1 MMDKKRKKV
10 EQYIEQYQMIGRG
23 DRIVTGVSGGADSVC
38 LLFVLCELRKKL
50 GFEVIVCHVNHQL
63 RAEAAEQD
71 EAYVKELCRKLD
83 VPCRIFHEN
92 VELIAKNGKKSLEEA
107 GRIVRSNAFETVCRE
122 SGANKIATAH
132 HKNDNAETVLL
143 NLARGSGLQGMCGI
157 RPVYGNR
164 IRPLLCLTRKEIEE
178 WLEEEQIS
186 YCTDETNEEDEY
198 TRNRI
203 RHKILPVMEQ
213 EINRQ
218 TVEHIN
224 RLSLQAEEIWEYLN
238 LQADAAWRQMVHP
251 VDVSEENPEEKQQG
265 KKEEKPAGLKIEE
278 EEYAELPGIL
288 QSLLI
293 RRCIC
298 EMAEA
303 QKDIEAVHMEAVR
316 GLFGRQVGK
325 SRDLPYQLRAV
336 RTYAGVEIRRRSEDR
351 DQKKNQKKAQEE
363 EGTGQQSV
371 ELKIPG
377 ETYFPGTGQKVCCE
391 ICGREEAVSGK
402 ELSQKSYTKCFDYD
416 IIKSGLC
423 IRYRRPGDELV
434 IDSRGKR
441 QKLKSYFINEKVP
454 KEKRDRILLIAEEE
468 QIVWIPGMR
477 MSAAYQIGDQTTK
490 ILKIKIVEE

>member
-1 MMDKKRKKV
+1 
-10 EQYIEQYQMIGRG
+10 
-23 DRIVTGVSGGADSVC
+23 
-38 LLFVLCELRKKL
+38 
-50 GFEVIVCHVNHQL
+50 
-63 RAEAAEQD
+63 
-71 EAYVKELCRKLD
+71 
-83 VPCRIFHEN
+83 
-92 VELIAKNGKKSLEEA
+92 
-107 GRIVRSNAFETVCRE
+107 
-122 SGANKIATAH
+122 
-132 HKNDNAETVLL
+132 
-143 NLARGSGLQGMCGI
+143 MCGI

-238 LQADAAWRQMVHP
+238 LQTDAAWRQMVHP

-265 KKEEKPAGLKIEE
+265 KKEEKPAGLRIEE

-325 SRDLPYQLRAV
+325 
-336 RTYAGVEIRRRSEDR
+336 AGIFRISSGRSEPMPELRSGEDLKTGIR
-351 DQKKNQKKAQEE
+351 KRIRKRLRKKKA
-363 EGTGQQSV
+363 
-371 ELKIPG
+371 PG
-377 ETYFPGTGQKVCCE
+377 
-391 ICGREEAVSGK
+391 
-402 ELSQKSYTKCFDYD
+402 
-416 IIKSGLC
+416 
-423 IRYRRPGDELV
+423 
-434 IDSRGKR
+434 SRAW
-441 QKLKSYFINEKVP
+441 N
-454 KEKRDRILLIAEEE
+454 
-468 QIVWIPGMR
+468 
-477 MSAAYQIGDQTTK
+477 
-490 ILKIKIVEE
+490 

>member
-71 EAYVKELCRKLD
+71 EAYVEELCRKLD
-83 VPCRIFHEN
+83 VPFRIFHEN

-107 GRIVRSNAFETVCRE
+107 GRIVRRNAFETVCRE

-157 RPVYGNR
+157 RPVYGKR

-224 RLSLQAEEIWEYLN
+224 SLSLQAEEIWEYLN
-238 LQADAAWRQMVHP
+238 LQTDAAWRQTVHP
-251 VDVSEENPEEKQQG
+251 VDSVE
-265 KKEEKPAGLKIEE
+265 GLRIEE
-278 EEYAELPGIL
+278 TGYAELPGVL

-303 QKDIEAVHMEAVR
+303 QKDIEAVHIEAVR
-316 GLFGRQVGK
+316 GLFNRQVGK

-336 RTYAGVEIRRRSEDR
+336 RTYAGVEIGRRFEDK
-351 DQKKNQKKAQEE
+351 DWETNQKTNQKKDQEKDQE
-363 EGTGQQSV
+363 KECAGRQSV
-371 ELKIPG
+371 ELRIPG

-402 ELSQKSYTKCFDYD
+402 ELPQKSYTKCFDYD

-454 KEKRDRILLIAEEE
+454 KEERDRMLLIAEEE

>member
-238 LQADAAWRQMVHP
+238 LQTDAAWRQMVHP

-265 KKEEKPAGLKIEE
+265 KKEEKPAGLRIEE

-363 EGTGQQSV
+363 E
-371 ELKIPG
+371 
-377 ETYFPGTGQKVCCE
+377 
-391 ICGREEAVSGK
+391 
-402 ELSQKSYTKCFDYD
+402 LSQKRYTKCFDYD

>member
-164 IRPLLCLTRKEIEE
+164 IR
-178 WLEEEQIS
+178 
-186 YCTDETNEEDEY
+186 
-198 TRNRI
+198 
-203 RHKILPVMEQ
+203 HKILPVMEQ

-238 LQADAAWRQMVHP
+238 LQTDAAWRQMVHP

-265 KKEEKPAGLKIEE
+265 KKEEKPAGLRIEE

-416 IIKSGLC
+416 IIKSSLC
-423 IRYRRPGDELV
+423 VRYRRPGDYFT
-434 IDSRGKR
+434 IDGEGKKK
-441 QKLKSYFINEKVP
+441 KLKSYFIDEKIP
-454 KEKRDRILLIAEEE
+454 QEERDRQLLIAEESH
-468 QIVWIPGMR
+468 IVWIPGRR
-477 MSAAYQIGDQTTK
+477 MSSYYQVGDQTKK
-490 ILKIKIVEE
+490 ILKIKIMEE

>member
-238 LQADAAWRQMVHP
+238 LQTDAAWRQMVHP
-251 VDVSEENPEEKQQG
+251 VDVSEENPEEKQL
-265 KKEEKPAGLKIEE
+265 KPLYDRFDFKLHTEYVGLKE
-278 EEYAELPGIL
+278 
-288 QSLLI
+288 
-293 RRCIC
+293 
-298 EMAEA
+298 
-303 QKDIEAVHMEAVR
+303 
-316 GLFGRQVGK
+316 
-325 SRDLPYQLRAV
+325 
-336 RTYAGVEIRRRSEDR
+336 
-351 DQKKNQKKAQEE
+351 N
-363 EGTGQQSV
+363 
-371 ELKIPG
+371 
-377 ETYFPGTGQKVCCE
+377 
-391 ICGREEAVSGK
+391 
-402 ELSQKSYTKCFDYD
+402 
-416 IIKSGLC
+416 
-423 IRYRRPGDELV
+423 
-434 IDSRGKR
+434 
-441 QKLKSYFINEKVP
+441 
-454 KEKRDRILLIAEEE
+454 
-468 QIVWIPGMR
+468 R
-477 MSAAYQIGDQTTK
+477 MK
-490 ILKIKIVEE
+490 ILKLKQSGAHSQNVVQITLAEILGHAQKTTVLNMYTHSTDDRKKQQMAKFNARVG

>member
-238 LQADAAWRQMVHP
+238 LQTDAAWRQMVHP

-265 KKEEKPAGLKIEE
+265 KKEEKPAGLRIEE

-325 SRDLPYQLRAV
+325 RLCTENQRCNFKVIIFLQSLKQVKPTHLRRLYLTLYLFSELTIFNGSHLLYSRESLKGKRFNYEYNNKFKTEKDRSYRIV
-336 RTYAGVEIRRRSEDR
+336 RSTFLCCNYV
-351 DQKKNQKKAQEE
+351 DQA
-363 EGTGQQSV
+363 
-371 ELKIPG
+371 
-377 ETYFPGTGQKVCCE
+377 
-391 ICGREEAVSGK
+391 
-402 ELSQKSYTKCFDYD
+402 SYTGNRRIYS
-416 IIKSGLC
+416 SG
-423 IRYRRPGDELV
+423 
-434 IDSRGKR
+434 
-441 QKLKSYFINEKVP
+441 
-454 KEKRDRILLIAEEE
+454 
-468 QIVWIPGMR
+468 
-477 MSAAYQIGDQTTK
+477 
-490 ILKIKIVEE
+490 

>member
-238 LQADAAWRQMVHP
+238 LQTDAAWRQMVHP

-265 KKEEKPAGLKIEE
+265 KKEEKPAGLRIEE
-278 EEYAELPGIL
+278 EEYANMVMDAYERLSGLVMTWEEEDANQDAYVPGNRFRIAIRAKL
-288 QSLLI
+288 YTPYPDGLLNI
-293 RRCIC
+293 YHV
-298 EMAEA
+298 M
-303 QKDIEAVHMEAVR
+303 V
-316 GLFGRQVGK
+316 
-325 SRDLPYQLRAV
+325 QLRDGSWASKMNTSPSRWCGLINV
-336 RTYAGVEIRRRSEDR
+336 RTDSNEDNWDTLANPNLEYRHTMFFQVQGSYA
-351 DQKKNQKKAQEE
+351 
-363 EGTGQQSV
+363 
-371 ELKIPG
+371 P
-377 ETYFPGTGQKVCCE
+377 
-391 ICGREEAVSGK
+391 
-402 ELSQKSYTKCFDYD
+402 
-416 IIKSGLC
+416 
-423 IRYRRPGDELV
+423 
-434 IDSRGKR
+434 
-441 QKLKSYFINEKVP
+441 
-454 KEKRDRILLIAEEE
+454 
-468 QIVWIPGMR
+468 
-477 MSAAYQIGDQTTK
+477 
-490 ILKIKIVEE
+490 

>member
-71 EAYVKELCRKLD
+71 EAYVK
-83 VPCRIFHEN
+83 V
-92 VELIAKNGKKSLEEA
+92 IAKNGKKSLEEA

-224 RLSLQAEEIWEYLN
+224 RLSLQAEEIW
-238 LQADAAWRQMVHP
+238 
-251 VDVSEENPEEKQQG
+251 
-265 KKEEKPAGLKIEE
+265 
-278 EEYAELPGIL
+278 
-288 QSLLI
+288 
-293 RRCIC
+293 
-298 EMAEA
+298 
-303 QKDIEAVHMEAVR
+303 
-316 GLFGRQVGK
+316 
-325 SRDLPYQLRAV
+325 
-336 RTYAGVEIRRRSEDR
+336 
-351 DQKKNQKKAQEE
+351 
-363 EGTGQQSV
+363 
-371 ELKIPG
+371 
-377 ETYFPGTGQKVCCE
+377 
-391 ICGREEAVSGK
+391 
-402 ELSQKSYTKCFDYD
+402 
-416 IIKSGLC
+416 
-423 IRYRRPGDELV
+423 
-434 IDSRGKR
+434 
-441 QKLKSYFINEKVP
+441 
-454 KEKRDRILLIAEEE
+454 
-468 QIVWIPGMR
+468 
-477 MSAAYQIGDQTTK
+477 
-490 ILKIKIVEE
+490 

>member
-164 IRPLLCLTRKEIEE
+164 IR
-178 WLEEEQIS
+178 
-186 YCTDETNEEDEY
+186 
-198 TRNRI
+198 
-203 RHKILPVMEQ
+203 HKILPVMEQ

-238 LQADAAWRQMVHP
+238 LQTDAAWRQMVHP
-251 VDVSEENPEEKQQG
+251 VDVSEENLEEKQQG
-265 KKEEKPAGLKIEE
+265 KKEEKPAGLRIEE

>member
-1 MMDKKRKKV
+1 MYQRVKAYVEEQHMLEKK
-10 EQYIEQYQMIGRG
+10 
-23 DRIVTGVSGGADSVC
+23 DRVIVGVSGGADSVC

-164 IRPLLCLTRKEIEE
+164 IRLTRKEIEE

-238 LQADAAWRQMVHP
+238 LQTDAAWRQMVHP

-265 KKEEKPAGLKIEE
+265 KKEEKPAGLRIEE
-278 EEYAELPGIL
+278 EEYAELPGVL
-288 QSLLI
+288 KSLLI

-298 EMAEA
+298 EMAEV

-351 DQKKNQKKAQEE
+351 DQKKNQKKAQEK
-363 EGTGQQSV
+363 EGAGQQSV

-402 ELSQKSYTKCFDYD
+402 ELPQKSYTKCFDYD

>member
-1 MMDKKRKKV
+1 M
-10 EQYIEQYQMIGRG
+10 
-23 DRIVTGVSGGADSVC
+23 TGVSGGADSVC

-164 IRPLLCLTRKEIEE
+164 IR
-178 WLEEEQIS
+178 
-186 YCTDETNEEDEY
+186 
-198 TRNRI
+198 
-203 RHKILPVMEQ
+203 HKILPVMEQ

-238 LQADAAWRQMVHP
+238 LQTDAAWRQMVHP

-265 KKEEKPAGLKIEE
+265 KKEEKPAGLRIEE

>member
-164 IRPLLCLTRKEIEE
+164 IRPLLCLMRKEIEE

-238 LQADAAWRQMVHP
+238 LQTDAAWRQMVHP
-251 VDVSEENPEEKQQG
+251 VDVSEK
-265 KKEEKPAGLKIEE
+265 
-278 EEYAELPGIL
+278 
-288 QSLLI
+288 
-293 RRCIC
+293 
-298 EMAEA
+298 
-303 QKDIEAVHMEAVR
+303 
-316 GLFGRQVGK
+316 LFGYSNEELQRKAAGEK
-325 SRDLPYQLRAV
+325 GRKAG
-336 RTYAGVEIRRRSEDR
+336 RTQD
-351 DQKKNQKKAQEE
+351 
-363 EGTGQQSV
+363 
-371 ELKIPG
+371 
-377 ETYFPGTGQKVCCE
+377 
-391 ICGREEAVSGK
+391 
-402 ELSQKSYTKCFDYD
+402 
-416 IIKSGLC
+416 
-423 IRYRRPGDELV
+423 
-434 IDSRGKR
+434 
-441 QKLKSYFINEKVP
+441 
-454 KEKRDRILLIAEEE
+454 
-468 QIVWIPGMR
+468 
-477 MSAAYQIGDQTTK
+477 
-490 ILKIKIVEE
+490 

>member
-238 LQADAAWRQMVHP
+238 LQTDAAAHFIPSGRNVW
-251 VDVSEENPEEKQQG
+251 E
-265 KKEEKPAGLKIEE
+265 
-278 EEYAELPGIL
+278 
-288 QSLLI
+288 
-293 RRCIC
+293 
-298 EMAEA
+298 
-303 QKDIEAVHMEAVR
+303 
-316 GLFGRQVGK
+316 GRQEK
-325 SRDLPYQLRAV
+325 FDLTKLRCY
-336 RTYAGVEIRRRSEDR
+336 R
-351 DQKKNQKKAQEE
+351 
-363 EGTGQQSV
+363 
-371 ELKIPG
+371 ELKNTKWLERSLGTLGGGNHFIEIDEAADGTKYLIIHSGSRNLGKQVAEFYQQLAVNLDRGYG
-377 ETYFPGTGQKVCCE
+377 EY
-391 ICGREEAVSGK
+391 
-402 ELSQKSYTKCFDYD
+402 L
-416 IIKSGLC
+416 
-423 IRYRRPGDELV
+423 
-434 IDSRGKR
+434 
-441 QKLKSYFINEKVP
+441 
-454 KEKRDRILLIAEEE
+454 EKRDEIIRTYKE
-468 QIVWIPGMR
+468 QGRRKEIQQALEKLHWQVYESETNMPEDLCFLSGK
-477 MSAAYQIGDQTTK
+477 YLDDY
-490 ILKIKIVEE
+490 LYDVEICPACPSSPK

>member
-203 RHKILPVMEQ
+203 RNKILPVMEQ

-238 LQADAAWRQMVHP
+238 LQTDAAWRQMVHP

-265 KKEEKPAGLKIEE
+265 KKEEKPAGLRIEE
-278 EEYAELPGIL
+278 EEYAELPGVL
-288 QSLLI
+288 KSLLI

-298 EMAEA
+298 EMAEV

-351 DQKKNQKKAQEE
+351 DQKKNQKKAQEK
-363 EGTGQQSV
+363 EGAGQQSV

-402 ELSQKSYTKCFDYD
+402 ELPQKSYTKCFDYD

-468 QIVWIPGMR
+468 QILWIPGMR